1 MSQSL
6 ISGLLTV
13 FNFTSITSSFL
24 LVGALLAITFLTL
37 DINGKVAQTN
47 FELRKLAAISSLIW
61 MFSNITFIVL
71 TLANILNSSISEVL
85 QPNILRSFLTQVPLG
100 QYLFVQLLLSILISI
115 IIPRFNS
122 ISTGTFL
129 LLATLLAIVVPVFQS
144 HSASSGS
151 HLMAIGSLAI
161 HVIALA
167 LWVGGVFALA
177 FLAPDSRAIAV
188 PRFSVLALWAAIGVV
203 VSGSVNAFIR
213 LNFKEAWSSNYANL
227 VLAKVLLTAG
237 LIAIGYLHRKNL
249 KNLTEI
255 KGSRFI
261 KLVLAEVVIM
271 VFTLVIGS
279 RLASSQPPERESGLA
294 VDRAL
299 SIVGIK
305 TPQQPTLSRILFGYE
320 PDALMIGLLVLAVAL
335 YIKGVMVLTK
345 RGDKWPVGRT
355 ISFAIGISTVDFA
368 TSGGLGLYAHFS
380 FSWHMIAH
388 MTLGMI
394 APIAIVL
401 SAPIT
406 LALRTLPQGRN
417 SEERGVRGT
426 LLSALHS
433 RYSSIIVNPVGA
445 LVIFD
450 GSLFLLYFTSLF
462 GTLMNTH
469 AGHLFMNIH
478 FLLAGFLFFH
488 VIIGIDPNPKRPPF
502 LVRIVTLL
510 AAMSIHA
517 FFSVALMSSSTLIDS
532 GYFASLQVP
541 WVGDLLADQNKGGAI
556 GWAMGEIPIL
566 IALIAT
572 FIMWTRDDAREARR
586 IDRSAERMA
595 AMGQPD
601 ELAQYNKY
609 LQELA
614 DRERRSGKQ
623 VME

>member
-13 FNFTSITSSFL
+13 FKFTSITSSFL

-37 DINGKVAQTN
+37 DINGKVAKTN

-122 ISTGTFL
+122 IGTGTFL

-502 LVRIVTLL
+502 LLRIVTLL

-614 DRERRSGKQ
+614 DRERRSGK
-623 VME
+623 

>member
-6 ISGLLTV
+6 ISSLLTV
-13 FNFTSITSSFL
+13 FKFTSITSSFF
-24 LVGALLAITFLTL
+24 LVGVLLAITFLTL

-47 FELRKLAAISSLIW
+47 FELRKLAAIASLIW
-61 MFSNITFIVL
+61 MLSNLSFIVL
-71 TLANILNSSISEVL
+71 TLANILNSSVSEVL
-85 QPNILRSFLTQVPLG
+85 QPNILRSFLMQIPLG
-100 QYLFVQLLLSILISI
+100 QYLFTQLLLSILISI

-122 ISTGTFL
+122 IGTGTFL
-129 LLATLLAIVVPVFQS
+129 LLATLLAIVIPVFQS
-144 HSASSGS
+144 HSASGGS

-177 FLAPDSRAIAV
+177 FLTPENRAAAV
-188 PRFSVLALWAAIGVV
+188 PRFSVMALWAAIAVV
-203 VSGSVNAFIR
+203 VSGSVNAYIR
-213 LNFKEAWSSNYANL
+213 LNFKEAWGSSYTYL
-227 VLAKVLLTAG
+227 VIAKVFLTTC
-237 LIAIGYLHRKNL
+237 LIVIGYLHRRNL
-249 KNLTEI
+249 KKLSEL
-255 KGSRFI
+255 KGSKFLQLI
-261 KLVLAEVVIM
+261 LAEIVIM
-271 VFTLVIGS
+271 VLTLVIGS
-279 RLASSQPPERESGLA
+279 RLASSQPPERETGLA

-299 SIVGIK
+299 SIVGVK
-305 TPQQPTLSRILFGYE
+305 MPSAPNLSRIFFGYE
-320 PDALMIGLLVLAVAL
+320 PDAFMIGLLVIAVAL

-355 ISFAIGISTVDFA
+355 ISFAIGISAVDFA

-380 FSWHMIAH
+380 FSWHMVAH

-401 SAPIT
+401 GAPIT

-462 GTLMNTH
+462 GKLMNTH

-532 GYFASLQVP
+532 GYFAALQTP

-566 IALIAT
+566 IALVAT

-586 IDRSAERMA
+586 IDRSVERMA

-614 DRERRSGKQ
+614 DRERRSGK
-623 VME
+623 

>member
-1 MSQSL
+1 MSQSV
-6 ISGLLTV
+6 IDSLLTV
-13 FNFTSITSSFL
+13 FKFTSITSSFF

-47 FELRKLAAISSLIW
+47 FELRKLAAIASLFW
-61 MFSNITFIVL
+61 MLSNLSFIVL
-71 TLANILNSSISEVL
+71 TLANILNSSVSEVL
-85 QPNILRSFLTQVPLG
+85 QPNILRSFLLQIPLG
-100 QYLFVQLLLSILISI
+100 QYLFTQLLLSILISI

-122 ISTGTFL
+122 IGTGTFL
-129 LLATLLAIVVPVFQS
+129 LLATLLAIVIPVFQS
-144 HSASSGS
+144 HSASGGS
-151 HLMAIGSLAI
+151 HLMAVGSLAI

-177 FLAPDSRAIAV
+177 FLTPENRVAAV
-188 PRFSVLALWAAIGVV
+188 PRFSVMALWAAIAVV
-203 VSGSVNAFIR
+203 ISGSVNAYIR
-213 LNFKEAWSSNYANL
+213 LNFKEAWGSSYTYL
-227 VLAKVLLTAG
+227 VMAKVFLTAG
-237 LIAIGYLHRKNL
+237 LIVIAYLHRRNMKKL
-249 KNLTEI
+249 SEL
-255 KGSRFI
+255 KGSKFLQLI
-261 KLVLAEVVIM
+261 LAEIVIM

-299 SIVGIK
+299 SIVGVK
-305 TPQQPTLSRILFGYE
+305 MPQPPTLSRILLGYE
-320 PDALMIGLLVLAVAL
+320 PDALMIGLLVIAVAL

-355 ISFAIGISTVDFA
+355 ISFAIGISAVDFA

-380 FSWHMIAH
+380 FSWHMVAH

-401 SAPIT
+401 GAPIT

-445 LVIFD
+445 LIIFD

-462 GTLMNTH
+462 GKLMSTH
-469 AGHLFMNIH
+469 AGHLFMNLH

-517 FFSVALMSSSTLIDS
+517 FFSIALMSSSTLIDS
-532 GYFASLQVP
+532 GYFASLQTP
-541 WVGDLLADQNKGGAI
+541 WVGDLLTDQNKGGAI

-566 IALIAT
+566 IALIVT
-572 FIMWTRDDAREARR
+572 FIMWTRDDARETRR

-614 DRERRSGKQ
+614 DRERRSGN
-623 VME
+623 

>member
-6 ISGLLTV
+6 ISSLLTV
-13 FNFTSITSSFL
+13 FKFTSITSGFF

-37 DINGKVAQTN
+37 DVNGKVAQTN
-47 FELRKLAAISSLIW
+47 FKLRKIAAFASFIW
-61 MFSNITFIVL
+61 IFSNLTFIVL
-71 TLANILNSSISEVL
+71 TLANILNSSVSEVFK
-85 QPNILRSFLTQVPLG
+85 PNILRSFFTQVPLG
-100 QYLFVQLLLSILISI
+100 QYLFAQLLLSILISI
-115 IIPRFNS
+115 IVPRFNS
-122 ISTGTFL
+122 IGTGTLL
-129 LLATLLAIVVPVFQS
+129 LLATLLAIVIPVFQS

-167 LWVGGVFALA
+167 LWVGGVFALS
-177 FLAPDSRAIAV
+177 FLAPEKRAVAV
-188 PRFSVLALWAAIGVV
+188 PRFSVMALWAAIAVV

-213 LNFKEAWSSNYANL
+213 LDFKEAWTSNYSYL
-227 VLAKVLLTAG
+227 VLAKVFLTAA
-237 LIAIGYLHRKNL
+237 LIAIGYLHRK
-249 KNLTEI
+249 KLTKLSEI
-255 KGSRFI
+255 KGPKFLQLI
-261 KLVLAEVVIM
+261 LAEVVIM
-271 VFTLVIGS
+271 VVTLAIGS
-279 RLASSQPPERESGLA
+279 RLASTQPPVREIGL
-294 VDRAL
+294 VEDRAL
-299 SIVGIK
+299 SIIGIN
-305 TPQQPTLSRILFGYE
+305 TPQPPTLSRILFGYE
-320 PDALMIGLLVLAVAL
+320 PDALMIGLLVIAVAL

-417 SEERGVRGT
+417 PEERGVRGT

-445 LVIFD
+445 LIIFD

-462 GTLMNTH
+462 GKLMNSH
-469 AGHLFMNIH
+469 AGHLFMSVH

-532 GYFASLQVP
+532 GYFAALQTP

-566 IALIAT
+566 IALVAT
-572 FIMWTRDDAREARR
+572 FIMWTRDDARETRR
-586 IDRSAERMA
+586 IDRTAERMA

-614 DRERRSGKQ
+614 DRERRSGN
-623 VME
+623 

>member
-6 ISGLLTV
+6 ISGLLTI
-13 FNFTSITSSFL
+13 FKFTSITSSFL

-47 FELRKLAAISSLIW
+47 FQLRKLAAISSLIW
-61 MFSNITFIVL
+61 MFSNLAFIVL
-71 TLANILNSSISEVL
+71 TLASILNSSVPEVL
-85 QPNILRSFLTQVPLG
+85 QSNILRSFLTQVPLG
-100 QYLFVQLLLSILISI
+100 QYLFVQLLLSILISVA
-115 IIPRFNS
+115 IPRFNS
-122 ISTGTFL
+122 IGTGTFL

-177 FLAPDSRAIAV
+177 FLAPDTRAVAV
-188 PRFSVLALWAAIGVV
+188 PRFSVLALWAAIAVV

-213 LNFKEAWSSNYANL
+213 LNFKEAWSSNYSYL
-227 VLAKVLLTAG
+227 VIAKVLLTVG

-249 KNLTEI
+249 KNLAEI
-255 KGSRFI
+255 KGSKFI
-261 KLVLAEVVIM
+261 KLVLAEVLIM
-271 VFTLVIGS
+271 VVTLVIGS

-305 TPQQPTLSRILFGYE
+305 TPQPPTLSRILFGYE

-433 RYSSIIVNPVGA
+433 RYSSVIVNPVGA

-532 GYFASLQVP
+532 GYFGSLQVP

-601 ELAQYNKY
+601 ELAQYNTY

-614 DRERRSGKQ
+614 DRERRSGK
-623 VME
+623 

>member
-6 ISGLLTV
+6 ISSLLSV
-13 FNFTSITSSFL
+13 FKFTSITSSFF
-24 LVGALLAITFLTL
+24 LVGALLAVTFLTL
-37 DINGKVAQTN
+37 DVNGKIAQTN
-47 FELRKLAAISSLIW
+47 FELRKLASIASLIW
-61 MFSNITFIVL
+61 MISNLAFIVL
-71 TLANILNSSISEVL
+71 TLANILNSSVSEVL
-85 QPNILRSFLTQVPLG
+85 QTNVLRSFLLQIPLG
-100 QYLFVQLLLSILISI
+100 QYLFTQLLLSILISI
-115 IIPRFNS
+115 IIPRFTS
-122 ISTGTFL
+122 IGTGTFL
-129 LLATLLAIVVPVFQS
+129 LLATLLAIVIPVFQS

-151 HLMAIGSLAI
+151 HLIAIGSLAI

-177 FLAPDSRAIAV
+177 FLSPESRAAAV
-188 PRFSVLALWAAIGVV
+188 PRFSVLALWAAIAVV
-203 VSGSVNAFIR
+203 ISGSVNAFIR
-213 LNFKEAWSSNYANL
+213 LNFKEALNSSYAYL
-227 VLAKVLLTAG
+227 VLAKVFLTAG
-237 LIAIGYLHRKNL
+237 LIVLGYLHRKNL
-249 KNLTEI
+249 RNSSEI
-255 KGSRFI
+255 KGQKFL
-261 KLVLAEVVIM
+261 KLIFAEVVIM
-271 VFTLVIGS
+271 TFTLLIGS
-279 RLASSQPPERESGLA
+279 RLSASQPPARDSALDT
-294 VDRAL
+294 DRAL
-299 SIVGIK
+299 SIIGIK
-305 TPQQPTLSRILFGYE
+305 TPQPPTLSRVLLGYE
-320 PDALMIGLLVLAVAL
+320 PDAFMIGLLVIAVAL

-355 ISFAIGISTVDFA
+355 ISFAIGISAVDFA

-401 SAPIT
+401 GAPIT

-426 LLSALHS
+426 LLSVLHS
-433 RYSSIIVNPVGA
+433 RYSSVIVNPVGA
-445 LVIFD
+445 LLIFD

-462 GTLMNTH
+462 GKLMNNH

-532 GYFASLQVP
+532 GYFAPLQTP
-541 WVGDLLADQNKGGAI
+541 WVGDLLADQNRGGAI

-586 IDRSAERMA
+586 IDRSVERMA

-614 DRERRSGKQ
+614 DRERRSGK
-623 VME
+623 

>member
-1 MSQSL
+1 M
-6 ISGLLTV
+6 
-13 FNFTSITSSFL
+13 

-47 FELRKLAAISSLIW
+47 FELRKLAAIASLIW
-61 MFSNITFIVL
+61 MISNGFFIVF
-71 TLANILNSSISEVL
+71 TLANILNTRVSEVL
-85 QPNILRSFLTQVPLG
+85 QPNILRSFLLQIPLG
-100 QYLFVQLLLSILISI
+100 QYLFMQLLLSIFISLVV
-115 IIPRFNS
+115 PRFNS
-122 ISTGTFL
+122 IGTGTFL
-129 LLATLLAIVVPVFQS
+129 LLATLIAIVIPVFQS

-151 HLMAIGSLAI
+151 HSMAIGSLAI

-167 LWVGGVFALA
+167 LWVGGVFAIA
-177 FLAPDSRAIAV
+177 FLTPESRAHAV
-188 PRFSVLALWAAIGVV
+188 PRFSVLALWAAIAVV
-203 VSGSVNAFIR
+203 ISGSVNAFIR
-213 LNFKEAWSSNYANL
+213 LDFKEAWSSSYAYL
-227 VLAKVLLTAG
+227 VLAKVFLTAG
-237 LIAIGYLHRKNL
+237 LIVIGYLHRKNL
-249 KNLTEI
+249 KKLSEI
-255 KGSRFI
+255 KGSKFLQLI
-261 KLVLAEVVIM
+261 LAEVVIM
-271 VFTLVIGS
+271 TGTLAIGS
-279 RLASSQPPERESGLA
+279 LLASSQPPARESGLT
-294 VDRAL
+294 VDRGL
-299 SIVGIK
+299 SIVGVK
-305 TPQQPTLSRILFGYE
+305 TPQPPSLSRILLGYE
-320 PDALMIGLLVLAVAL
+320 PDALMIGLLVIAVAL

-380 FSWHMIAH
+380 FSWHMVAH

-401 SAPIT
+401 GAPIT

-426 LLSALHS
+426 LLSVLHS

-450 GSLFLLYFTSLF
+450 GSLFMLYFTSLF

-488 VIIGIDPNPKRPPF
+488 VIIGIDPNPKRSPF

-532 GYFASLQVP
+532 GYFASLQTP

-566 IALIAT
+566 IALVAT

-586 IDRSAERMA
+586 IDRSVERMA

-614 DRERRSGKQ
+614 DRERRSGK
-623 VME
+623 

>member
-1 MSQSL
+1 
-6 ISGLLTV
+6 
-13 FNFTSITSSFL
+13 
-24 LVGALLAITFLTL
+24 
-37 DINGKVAQTN
+37 
-47 FELRKLAAISSLIW
+47 
-61 MFSNITFIVL
+61 
-71 TLANILNSSISEVL
+71 
-85 QPNILRSFLTQVPLG
+85 
-100 QYLFVQLLLSILISI
+100 
-115 IIPRFNS
+115 
-122 ISTGTFL
+122 
-129 LLATLLAIVVPVFQS
+129 
-144 HSASSGS
+144 
-151 HLMAIGSLAI
+151 MAVGSLAI

-177 FLAPDSRAIAV
+177 FLTPENRAAAV
-188 PRFSVLALWAAIGVV
+188 PRFSVMALWAAIAVV
-203 VSGSVNAFIR
+203 VSGSVNAYIR
-213 LNFKEAWSSNYANL
+213 LNFKEAWGSSYTYL
-227 VLAKVLLTAG
+227 VIAKVFLTTC
-237 LIAIGYLHRKNL
+237 LIVIGYLHRRNL
-249 KNLTEI
+249 KKLSEL
-255 KGSRFI
+255 KGSKFLQLI
-261 KLVLAEVVIM
+261 LAEIVIM
-271 VFTLVIGS
+271 VLTLVIGS
-279 RLASSQPPERESGLA
+279 RLASSQPPERETGLA

-299 SIVGIK
+299 SIVGVK
-305 TPQQPTLSRILFGYE
+305 MPSAPNLSRIFFGYE
-320 PDALMIGLLVLAVAL
+320 PDAFMIGLLVIAVAL

-355 ISFAIGISTVDFA
+355 ISFAIGISAVDFA

-380 FSWHMIAH
+380 FSWHMVAH

-401 SAPIT
+401 GAPIT

-462 GTLMNTH
+462 GKLMNTH

-532 GYFASLQVP
+532 GYFASLQTP

-566 IALIAT
+566 IALVAT

-586 IDRSAERMA
+586 IDRSVERMA

-614 DRERRSGKQ
+614 DRERRSGK
-623 VME
+623 

>member
-13 FNFTSITSSFL
+13 FKFTSITSSFL

-115 IIPRFNS
+115 AIPRFNS

-261 KLVLAEVVIM
+261 KLVLAEVIIM

-305 TPQQPTLSRILFGYE
+305 TPQQPTLSRIIFGYE

-510 AAMSIHA
+510 VAMSIHA
-517 FFSVALMSSSTLIDS
+517 FFSVALMSSSTLVDS
-532 GYFASLQVP
+532 GYFAALQIP

-586 IDRSAERMA
+586 IDRSAERMT

-601 ELAQYNKY
+601 ELAQYNTY

-614 DRERRSGKQ
+614 DRERRSGK
-623 VME
+623 

>member
-13 FNFTSITSSFL
+13 FKFTSITSSFL

-61 MFSNITFIVL
+61 MFSNIAFIVL
-71 TLANILNSSISEVL
+71 TLANILNSSISDVL
-85 QPNILRSFLTQVPLG
+85 QTNILRSFLTLVPLG

-122 ISTGTFL
+122 IGTGTFL
-129 LLATLLAIVVPVFQS
+129 LLATLLAIVIPVFQS
-144 HSASSGS
+144 HSASGGS

-177 FLAPDSRAIAV
+177 FLAPDTRAVAV
-188 PRFSVLALWAAIGVV
+188 PRFSVLALWAAIAVV

-213 LNFKEAWSSNYANL
+213 LNFKEAWSSNYTNL
-227 VLAKVLLTAG
+227 VLAKVFLTTG

-305 TPQQPTLSRILFGYE
+305 TPQPPTLSRILFGYE

-532 GYFASLQVP
+532 GYFGSLQVP

-566 IALIAT
+566 IALVAT

-601 ELAQYNKY
+601 ELAQYNKF

-614 DRERRSGKQ
+614 DRERRSGK
-623 VME
+623 

>member
-1 MSQSL
+1 MSQSFF
-6 ISGLLTV
+6 SGLLTV
-13 FNFTSITSSFL
+13 FKFTSITSSFL
-24 LVGALLAITFLTL
+24 LVGALLAITFFTL
-37 DINGKVAQTN
+37 NVNGKVAQTN

-61 MFSNITFIVL
+61 MFSNIAFIAL
-71 TLANILNSSISEVL
+71 TLANILNSSISDVL

-100 QYLFVQLLLSILISI
+100 QYLFVQLLFSILISI

-122 ISTGTFL
+122 IGTGAFL

-177 FLAPDSRAIAV
+177 FLAPDSRAVAV

-213 LNFKEAWSSNYANL
+213 LNFKEAWSSNYAYL

-249 KNLTEI
+249 KNLSELRGP
-255 KGSRFI
+255 KFL

-271 VFTLVIGS
+271 VLTLVIGS
-279 RLASSQPPERESGLA
+279 RLASSQPPERESGLVA
-294 VDRAL
+294 DRAL
-299 SIVGIK
+299 SIVGVK
-305 TPQQPTLSRILFGYE
+305 TPQPPTLSRILFGYE

-345 RGDKWPVGRT
+345 RGDKWPIGRT
-355 ISFAIGISTVDFA
+355 ISFAIGISTIDFA
-368 TSGGLGLYAHFS
+368 TSGGLGLYSHFS
-380 FSWHMIAH
+380 FSWHMISH

-517 FFSVALMSSSTLIDS
+517 FFSVALMSSSTLIDL

-541 WVGDLLADQNKGGAI
+541 WAGDLLADQNKGGAI

-586 IDRSAERMA
+586 IDRSAERKA

-601 ELAQYNKY
+601 ELAQYNKF

-614 DRERRSGKQ
+614 DRERRSGK
-623 VME
+623 

>member
-1 MSQSL
+1 MSQSV
-6 ISGLLTV
+6 IDSLLTV
-13 FNFTSITSSFL
+13 FKFTSITSSFF

-47 FELRKLAAISSLIW
+47 FELRKLAAIASLIW
-61 MFSNITFIVL
+61 MLSNLSFIVL
-71 TLANILNSSISEVL
+71 ALANILNSSVSDVL
-85 QPNILRSFLTQVPLG
+85 QPNILRSFLLQIPLG
-100 QYLFVQLLLSILISI
+100 QYLFTQLLLSILTSI

-122 ISTGTFL
+122 IGTGTFL
-129 LLATLLAIVVPVFQS
+129 LLATLLAIVIPVFQS
-144 HSASSGS
+144 HSASGGS
-151 HLMAIGSLAI
+151 HLMAVGSLAI

-177 FLAPDSRAIAV
+177 FLTPESRAAAV
-188 PRFSVLALWAAIGVV
+188 PRFSVMALWAAIAVV
-203 VSGSVNAFIR
+203 ISGSVNAYIR
-213 LNFKEAWSSNYANL
+213 LNFKEAWGSSYTYL
-227 VLAKVLLTAG
+227 VMAKVFLTAG
-237 LIAIGYLHRKNL
+237 LIVIAYLHRRNMKKL
-249 KNLTEI
+249 SEL
-255 KGSRFI
+255 KGSKFLQLI
-261 KLVLAEVVIM
+261 LAEIVIM
-271 VFTLVIGS
+271 VLTLVIGS

-299 SIVGIK
+299 SIVGVK
-305 TPQQPTLSRILFGYE
+305 MPQPPTLSRILLGYE
-320 PDALMIGLLVLAVAL
+320 PDALMIGLLVIAVAL

-355 ISFAIGISTVDFA
+355 ISFAIGISAVDFA

-380 FSWHMIAH
+380 FSWHMVAH

-401 SAPIT
+401 GAPIT

-462 GTLMNTH
+462 GNLMNTH

-532 GYFASLQVP
+532 GYFAALQTP

-566 IALIAT
+566 IALVAT

-586 IDRSAERMA
+586 IDRSVERMA

-614 DRERRSGKQ
+614 DRERRSGK
-623 VME
+623 

>member
-6 ISGLLTV
+6 ISSLLTV
-13 FNFTSITSSFL
+13 FKFTSITSSFF

-37 DINGKVAQTN
+37 DINGRVAQTN
-47 FELRKLAAISSLIW
+47 FELRKLAAIASLIW
-61 MFSNITFIVL
+61 IFSNLLFIVL
-71 TLANILNSSISEVL
+71 TLANILNSSVSDVFK
-85 QPNILRSFLTQVPLG
+85 PNILRSFFVQIPLG
-100 QYLFVQLLLSILISI
+100 QYLFAQLLLSILISI

-122 ISTGTFL
+122 IGTGTLL
-129 LLATLLAIVVPVFQS
+129 LLATLIAITIPVFQS

-177 FLAPDSRAIAV
+177 FLAPEQRAVVV
-188 PRFSVLALWAAIGVV
+188 PRFSVMAFWAAIAVV
-203 VSGSVNAFIR
+203 VSGSINAFIR
-213 LNFKEAWSSNYANL
+213 LDFKEAWTSSYSYL
-227 VLAKVLLTAG
+227 VLTKVILTAG

-249 KNLTEI
+249 TKLPEI
-255 KGSRFI
+255 KGPKFL
-261 KLVLAEVVIM
+261 KLIFAEVAIM
-271 VFTLVIGS
+271 VITLVIGS
-279 RLASSQPPERESGLA
+279 RLASSQPPIREDGLGN
-294 VDRAL
+294 DRAL
-299 SIVGIK
+299 SIVGIN
-305 TPQQPTLSRILFGYE
+305 TPQPPTLPRILFGYE
-320 PDALMIGLLVLAVAL
+320 PDALMIGLLVIAVAL
-335 YIKGVMVLTK
+335 YIKGVIILTK
-345 RGDKWPVGRT
+345 RGDKWPIGRT
-355 ISFAIGISTVDFA
+355 ISFAIGISAVDFA

-401 SAPIT
+401 GAPIT

-445 LVIFD
+445 LIVFD

-462 GTLMNTH
+462 GKLMNSH
-469 AGHLFMNIH
+469 AGHLFMNVH

-532 GYFASLQVP
+532 GYFAALQTP
-541 WVGDLLADQNKGGAI
+541 WVGDLLADQKKGGAI

-566 IALIAT
+566 IALVAT

-609 LQELA
+609 LKELA
-614 DRERRSGKQ
+614 DRERRSGS
-623 VME
+623 

>member
-6 ISGLLTV
+6 ISGLLTI
-13 FNFTSITSSFL
+13 FKFTSITSSFL

-47 FELRKLAAISSLIW
+47 FQLRKLAAISSLIW

-71 TLANILNSSISEVL
+71 TLANILNSSISEVI
-85 QPNILRSFLTQVPLG
+85 QPNILRSFLTQVALG

-122 ISTGTFL
+122 IGTGTFL
-129 LLATLLAIVVPVFQS
+129 LLATLLAIVIPVFQS
-144 HSASSGS
+144 HSASGGS

-177 FLAPDSRAIAV
+177 FLAPGSRAIAV

-203 VSGSVNAFIR
+203 LSGSANAFIR
-213 LNFKEAWSSNYANL
+213 LNFKEAWSSSYANL
-227 VLAKVLLTAG
+227 VLVKVFLTAG
-237 LIAIGYLHRKNL
+237 LILIGYLHRKKL
-249 KNLTEI
+249 KNLAEL
-255 KGSRFI
+255 KGSKFL
-261 KLVLAEVVIM
+261 KLILVEVVIM
-271 VFTLVIGS
+271 TVTLVIGS

-294 VDRAL
+294 VDSAL

-305 TPQQPTLSRILFGYE
+305 TPQPPTLLRLLFGYE
-320 PDALMIGLLVLAVAL
+320 PDALMIGLLIIAVAL

-345 RGDKWPVGRT
+345 RGDKWPIGRT
-355 ISFAIGISTVDFA
+355 ISFTVGISAVDYA
-368 TSGGLGLYAHFS
+368 TSGGLGLYAHLS

-401 SAPIT
+401 GAPIT

-426 LLSALHS
+426 LLSVLHS

-601 ELAQYNKY
+601 ELAQYNKF

-614 DRERRSGKQ
+614 DRERRSGK
-623 VME
+623 

>member
-6 ISGLLTV
+6 ISSLLTV
-13 FNFTSITSSFL
+13 FKFTSITSSFF

-37 DINGKVAQTN
+37 DINGKVAQTSI
-47 FELRKLAAISSLIW
+47 ELRKLAAIASLIW
-61 MFSNITFIVL
+61 MVSNLLFIIF
-71 TLANILNSSISEVL
+71 TLANILNASVSEVL
-85 QPNILRSFLTQVPLG
+85 QPNILRSFLLQIPLG
-100 QYLFVQLLLSILISI
+100 QYLFTQLLLSILISLI
-115 IIPRFNS
+115 VPRFNS
-122 ISTGTFL
+122 IGTGTFL
-129 LLATLLAIVVPVFQS
+129 LLATLLAIVIPVFQS

-151 HLMAIGSLAI
+151 HSMAIGSLAI
-161 HVIALA
+161 HVTALA

-177 FLAPDSRAIAV
+177 FLTPESRAHAV
-188 PRFSVLALWAAIGVV
+188 PRFSALALWAAIAVV
-203 VSGSVNAFIR
+203 ISGSVNAFIR
-213 LNFKEAWSSNYANL
+213 LDFKEAWNSSYAYL
-227 VLAKVLLTAG
+227 VIAKVFLTAG
-237 LIAIGYLHRKNL
+237 LIVIGYLYRKNL
-249 KNLTEI
+249 KKLSEI
-255 KGSRFI
+255 KGSKFLQLI
-261 KLVLAEVVIM
+261 LAEVVIM
-271 VFTLVIGS
+271 TVTLAIGS
-279 RLASSQPPERESGLA
+279 LLASSQPPMRESDLSA
-294 VDRAL
+294 DRAL
-299 SIVGIK
+299 SIVGVK
-305 TPQQPTLSRILFGYE
+305 MPPAPNLSRIFFGYE
-320 PDALMIGLLVLAVAL
+320 PDALMIGLLVIAVAL

-345 RGDKWPVGRT
+345 RGDRWPVGRT
-355 ISFAIGISTVDFA
+355 ISFAIGISAVDFA

-380 FSWHMIAH
+380 FSWHMVAH

-401 SAPIT
+401 GAPIT

-426 LLSALHS
+426 LLSVLHS

-532 GYFASLQVP
+532 GYFAALQTP

-566 IALIAT
+566 IALVAT

-586 IDRSAERMA
+586 IDRSVERMA

-601 ELAQYNKY
+601 ELAQYNKF

-614 DRERRSGKQ
+614 DRERRSGK
-623 VME
+623 

>member
-6 ISGLLTV
+6 ISSLLTV
-13 FNFTSITSSFL
+13 FKFTSITSSFF

-37 DINGKVAQTN
+37 DINGRVAQTN
-47 FELRKLAAISSLIW
+47 FELRKLAAIASLIW
-61 MFSNITFIVL
+61 IFSNLLFIVL
-71 TLANILNSSISEVL
+71 TLANILNSSVSDVFK
-85 QPNILRSFLTQVPLG
+85 PNILRSFFVQIPLG
-100 QYLFVQLLLSILISI
+100 QYLFAQLLLSILISI

-122 ISTGTFL
+122 IGTGTLL
-129 LLATLLAIVVPVFQS
+129 LLATLIAITIPVFQS

-167 LWVGGVFALA
+167 LWVGGAFALA
-177 FLAPDSRAIAV
+177 FLAPEQRAVAV
-188 PRFSVLALWAAIGVV
+188 PRFSVMAFWAAIAVV
-203 VSGSVNAFIR
+203 VSGSINAFIR
-213 LNFKEAWSSNYANL
+213 LDFKEAWTSSYSYL
-227 VLAKVLLTAG
+227 VLTKVFLTAG

-249 KNLTEI
+249 TKLPEI
-255 KGSRFI
+255 KGPKFL
-261 KLVLAEVVIM
+261 KLIFAEVAIM
-271 VFTLVIGS
+271 VITLVIGS
-279 RLASSQPPERESGLA
+279 RLASSQPPIREDGLGN
-294 VDRAL
+294 DRAL
-299 SIVGIK
+299 SIVGIN
-305 TPQQPTLSRILFGYE
+305 TPQPPTLPRILFGYE
-320 PDALMIGLLVLAVAL
+320 PDALMIGLLVIAVAL
-335 YIKGVMVLTK
+335 YIKGVIILTK
-345 RGDKWPVGRT
+345 RGDKWPIGRT
-355 ISFAIGISTVDFA
+355 ISFAIGISAVDFA

-401 SAPIT
+401 GAPIT

-445 LVIFD
+445 LIVFD

-462 GTLMNTH
+462 GQLMNSH
-469 AGHLFMNIH
+469 AGHLFMNVH

-532 GYFASLQVP
+532 GYFAALQTP

-566 IALIAT
+566 IALVAT

-609 LQELA
+609 LKELA
-614 DRERRSGKQ
+614 DRERRSGS
-623 VME
+623 

>member
-6 ISGLLTV
+6 ISSLLTV
-13 FNFTSITSSFL
+13 FKFTSITSGFF

-37 DINGKVAQTN
+37 DVNGKVAQTN
-47 FELRKLAAISSLIW
+47 FELRKIAAIASFIW
-61 MFSNITFIVL
+61 IFSNLTFIVL
-71 TLANILNSSISEVL
+71 TLANILNSSVSEVFK
-85 QPNILRSFLTQVPLG
+85 PNILRSFFTQVPLG
-100 QYLFVQLLLSILISI
+100 QYLFAQLLLSILISI
-115 IIPRFNS
+115 IVPRFNS
-122 ISTGTFL
+122 IGTGTLL
-129 LLATLLAIVVPVFQS
+129 LLATLLAIVIPVFQS

-167 LWVGGVFALA
+167 LWVGGVFALS
-177 FLAPDSRAIAV
+177 FLAPEKRAVAV
-188 PRFSVLALWAAIGVV
+188 PRFSVMALWAAIAVV

-213 LNFKEAWSSNYANL
+213 LDFKEAWTSNYSYL
-227 VLAKVLLTAG
+227 VLAKVFLTAA

-249 KNLTEI
+249 TKLSEI
-255 KGSRFI
+255 KGPKFLQLI
-261 KLVLAEVVIM
+261 LAEVVIM
-271 VFTLVIGS
+271 VVTLAIGS
-279 RLASSQPPERESGLA
+279 RLASTQPPVREIGL
-294 VDRAL
+294 VEDRAL
-299 SIVGIK
+299 SIIGIN
-305 TPQQPTLSRILFGYE
+305 TPQPPTLSRILFGYE
-320 PDALMIGLLVLAVAL
+320 PDALMIGLLVIAVAL

-417 SEERGVRGT
+417 PEERGVRGT

-445 LVIFD
+445 LIIFD

-462 GTLMNTH
+462 GKLMNSH
-469 AGHLFMNIH
+469 AGHLFMSVH

-532 GYFASLQVP
+532 GYFAALQTP
-541 WVGDLLADQNKGGAI
+541 WVMDLLADQNKGGAI

-566 IALIAT
+566 IALVAT
-572 FIMWTRDDAREARR
+572 FIMWTRDDARETRR
-586 IDRSAERMA
+586 IDRTAERMA

-614 DRERRSGKQ
+614 DRERRSGN
-623 VME
+623 

>member
-6 ISGLLTV
+6 ISSLLTV
-13 FNFTSITSSFL
+13 FKFTSITSSFF

-37 DINGKVAQTN
+37 DINGRVAQTN
-47 FELRKLAAISSLIW
+47 FELRKLAAIASLIW
-61 MFSNITFIVL
+61 IFSNLLFIVL
-71 TLANILNSSISEVL
+71 TLANILNSSVSDVFK
-85 QPNILRSFLTQVPLG
+85 PNILRSFFVQIPLG
-100 QYLFVQLLLSILISI
+100 QYLFAQLLISILISI

-122 ISTGTFL
+122 IGTGTLL
-129 LLATLLAIVVPVFQS
+129 LLATLIAITIPVFQS

-167 LWVGGVFALA
+167 LWVGGAFALA
-177 FLAPDSRAIAV
+177 FLAPEQRAVAV
-188 PRFSVLALWAAIGVV
+188 PRFSVMAFWAAIAVV
-203 VSGSVNAFIR
+203 VSGSINAFIR
-213 LNFKEAWSSNYANL
+213 LDFKEAWTSSYSYL
-227 VLAKVLLTAG
+227 VLTKVFLTAG

-249 KNLTEI
+249 TKLPEI
-255 KGSRFI
+255 KGPKFL
-261 KLVLAEVVIM
+261 KLIFAEVAIM
-271 VFTLVIGS
+271 VITLVIGS
-279 RLASSQPPERESGLA
+279 RLASSQPPIREDGLGN
-294 VDRAL
+294 DRAL
-299 SIVGIK
+299 SIVGIN
-305 TPQQPTLSRILFGYE
+305 TPQPPTLPRILFGYE
-320 PDALMIGLLVLAVAL
+320 PDALMIGLLVIAVAL
-335 YIKGVMVLTK
+335 YIKGVIILTK
-345 RGDKWPVGRT
+345 RGDKWPIGRT
-355 ISFAIGISTVDFA
+355 ISFAIGISAVDFA

-401 SAPIT
+401 GAPIT

-445 LVIFD
+445 LIVFD

-462 GTLMNTH
+462 GKLMNSH
-469 AGHLFMNIH
+469 AGHLFMNVH

-532 GYFASLQVP
+532 GYFAALQTP

-566 IALIAT
+566 IALVAT

-609 LQELA
+609 LKELA
-614 DRERRSGKQ
+614 DRERRSGS
-623 VME
+623 

>member
-6 ISGLLTV
+6 TSSLLTV
-13 FNFTSITSSFL
+13 FKFTSITSSFF
-24 LVGALLAITFLTL
+24 LVGALLAISFLTL

-47 FELRKLAAISSLIW
+47 FELRKLAAIASLIW
-61 MFSNITFIVL
+61 MLSNLSFIVL
-71 TLANILNSSISEVL
+71 TLANILNSSVLEVL
-85 QPNILRSFLTQVPLG
+85 QPNILRSFLLQIPLG
-100 QYLFVQLLLSILISI
+100 QYLFTQLLLSILISLL
-115 IIPRFNS
+115 IPRFNS
-122 ISTGTFL
+122 IGTGTFL
-129 LLATLLAIVVPVFQS
+129 LLATLLAIVIPVFQS
-144 HSASSGS
+144 HSASGGS
-151 HLMAIGSLAI
+151 HLMAVGSLAI

-177 FLAPDSRAIAV
+177 FLTPENRAAAV
-188 PRFSVLALWAAIGVV
+188 PRFSVLALWAAIAVV
-203 VSGSVNAFIR
+203 ISGSVNAFIR
-213 LNFKEAWSSNYANL
+213 LDFKEAWNSSYAYL
-227 VLAKVLLTAG
+227 VIAKVFLTAG
-237 LIAIGYLHRKNL
+237 LVVIGYLHRKNL
-249 KNLTEI
+249 KKLSEI
-255 KGSRFI
+255 KGSKFLQLI
-261 KLVLAEVVIM
+261 LAEVVIM
-271 VFTLVIGS
+271 TVTLAIGS
-279 RLASSQPPERESGLA
+279 LLASSQPPVREAGLSA
-294 VDRAL
+294 DRAL
-299 SIVGIK
+299 SIVGVQM
-305 TPQQPTLSRILFGYE
+305 PPAPNLSRIFFGYE
-320 PDALMIGLLVLAVAL
+320 PDALMIGLLVIAVAL

-345 RGDKWPVGRT
+345 RGDKWPIGRT
-355 ISFAIGISTVDFA
+355 ISFAIGISAADFA

-380 FSWHMIAH
+380 FSWHMVAH

-417 SEERGVRGT
+417 SDERGVRGT
-426 LLSALHS
+426 LLSVLHS

-462 GTLMNTH
+462 GKLMNTH
-469 AGHLFMNIH
+469 AGHLFMNLH

-532 GYFASLQVP
+532 GYFAALQTP

-566 IALIAT
+566 IALVAT
-572 FIMWTRDDAREARR
+572 FIMWTRDDARETRR

-614 DRERRSGKQ
+614 DRERRSGN
-623 VME
+623 

>member
-1 MSQSL
+1 MNQSV
-6 ISGLLTV
+6 IDSLLTV
-13 FNFTSITSSFL
+13 FKFTSITSSFF

-47 FELRKLAAISSLIW
+47 FELRKLAAIASLIW
-61 MFSNITFIVL
+61 MLSNLSFIVL
-71 TLANILNSSISEVL
+71 TLANILNSSVSEVL
-85 QPNILRSFLTQVPLG
+85 QPNILRSFLLQIPLG
-100 QYLFVQLLLSILISI
+100 QYLFTQLLLSISISI

-122 ISTGTFL
+122 IGTGTFL
-129 LLATLLAIVVPVFQS
+129 LLATLLAIVIPVFQS
-144 HSASSGS
+144 HSASGGS
-151 HLMAIGSLAI
+151 HLMAVGSLAI

-177 FLAPDSRAIAV
+177 FLTPENRVAAV
-188 PRFSVLALWAAIGVV
+188 PRFSVMALWAAIAVV
-203 VSGSVNAFIR
+203 ISGSVNAYIR
-213 LNFKEAWSSNYANL
+213 LNFKEAWGSSYTYL
-227 VLAKVLLTAG
+227 VMAKVFLTAG
-237 LIAIGYLHRKNL
+237 LIVIAYLHRRNMKKL
-249 KNLTEI
+249 SEL
-255 KGSRFI
+255 KGSKFLQLI
-261 KLVLAEVVIM
+261 LAEIVIM

-299 SIVGIK
+299 SIVGVK
-305 TPQQPTLSRILFGYE
+305 MPQPPTLSRILLGYE
-320 PDALMIGLLVLAVAL
+320 PDALMIGLLVIAVAL

-355 ISFAIGISTVDFA
+355 ISFAIGISAVDFA

-380 FSWHMIAH
+380 FSWHMVAH

-401 SAPIT
+401 GAPIT

-445 LVIFD
+445 LIIFD

-462 GTLMNTH
+462 GKLMSTH
-469 AGHLFMNIH
+469 AGHLFMNLH

-517 FFSVALMSSSTLIDS
+517 FFSIALMSSSTLIDS
-532 GYFASLQVP
+532 GYFASLQTP
-541 WVGDLLADQNKGGAI
+541 WVGDLLTDQNKGGAI

-566 IALIAT
+566 IALIVT

-614 DRERRSGKQ
+614 DRERRSGK
-623 VME
+623 

>member
-6 ISGLLTV
+6 ISSLLTV
-13 FNFTSITSSFL
+13 FKFTSITSSFL

-47 FELRKLAAISSLIW
+47 FELRKLAAIASLIW
-61 MFSNITFIVL
+61 MISNGFFIVF
-71 TLANILNSSISEVL
+71 TLANILNTRVSEVL
-85 QPNILRSFLTQVPLG
+85 QPNILRSFLLQIPLG
-100 QYLFVQLLLSILISI
+100 QYLFVQLLLSIFISVVV
-115 IIPRFNS
+115 PRFSS
-122 ISTGTFL
+122 IGTGTFL
-129 LLATLLAIVVPVFQS
+129 LLATLIAIVIPVFQS

-151 HLMAIGSLAI
+151 HSMAIGSLAI

-167 LWVGGVFALA
+167 LWVGGVFAIA
-177 FLAPDSRAIAV
+177 FLTPESRAHAV
-188 PRFSVLALWAAIGVV
+188 PRFSVLALWAAIAVV
-203 VSGSVNAFIR
+203 ISGSVNAFIR
-213 LNFKEAWSSNYANL
+213 LDFKEAWSSSYAYL
-227 VLAKVLLTAG
+227 VLAKVFLTAG
-237 LIAIGYLHRKNL
+237 LIVIGYLHRKNL
-249 KNLTEI
+249 KKLSEI
-255 KGSRFI
+255 KGSKFLQLI
-261 KLVLAEVVIM
+261 LAEVVIM
-271 VFTLVIGS
+271 TGTLAIGS
-279 RLASSQPPERESGLA
+279 LLASSQPPARESGLT
-294 VDRAL
+294 VDRGL
-299 SIVGIK
+299 SIVGVK
-305 TPQQPTLSRILFGYE
+305 TPQPPSLSRILLGYE
-320 PDALMIGLLVLAVAL
+320 PDALMIGLLVIAVAL

-380 FSWHMIAH
+380 FSWHMVAH

-401 SAPIT
+401 GAPIT

-426 LLSALHS
+426 LLSVLHS

-450 GSLFLLYFTSLF
+450 GSLFMLYFTSLF

-488 VIIGIDPNPKRPPF
+488 VIIGIDPNPKRSPF

-532 GYFASLQVP
+532 GYFASLQTP

-566 IALIAT
+566 IALVAT

-586 IDRSAERMA
+586 IDRSVERMA

-614 DRERRSGKQ
+614 DRERRSGK
-623 VME
+623 

>member
-1 MSQSL
+1 MSQSV
-6 ISGLLTV
+6 IDSLLTV
-13 FNFTSITSSFL
+13 FKFTSITSSFF

-47 FELRKLAAISSLIW
+47 FELRKLAAIASLIW
-61 MFSNITFIVL
+61 MLSNLSFIVL
-71 TLANILNSSISEVL
+71 TLANILNSSVSEVL
-85 QPNILRSFLTQVPLG
+85 QPNILRSFLLQIPLG
-100 QYLFVQLLLSILISI
+100 QYLFTQLLLSISISI

-122 ISTGTFL
+122 IGTGTFL
-129 LLATLLAIVVPVFQS
+129 LLATLLAIVIPVFQS
-144 HSASSGS
+144 HSASGGS
-151 HLMAIGSLAI
+151 HLMAVGSLAI

-177 FLAPDSRAIAV
+177 FLTPENRVAAV
-188 PRFSVLALWAAIGVV
+188 PRFSVMALWAAIAVV
-203 VSGSVNAFIR
+203 ISGSVNAYIR
-213 LNFKEAWSSNYANL
+213 LNFKEAWGSSYTYL
-227 VLAKVLLTAG
+227 VMAKVFLTAG
-237 LIAIGYLHRKNL
+237 LIVIAYLHRRNMKKL
-249 KNLTEI
+249 SEL
-255 KGSRFI
+255 KGSKFLQLI
-261 KLVLAEVVIM
+261 LAEIVIM

-299 SIVGIK
+299 SIVGVK
-305 TPQQPTLSRILFGYE
+305 MPQPPTLSRILLCYE
-320 PDALMIGLLVLAVAL
+320 PDALMIGLLVIAVAL

-355 ISFAIGISTVDFA
+355 ISFAIGISAVDFA

-380 FSWHMIAH
+380 FSWHMVAH

-401 SAPIT
+401 GAPIT

-445 LVIFD
+445 LIIFD

-462 GTLMNTH
+462 GKLMSTH
-469 AGHLFMNIH
+469 AGHLFMNLH

-517 FFSVALMSSSTLIDS
+517 FFSIALMSSSTLIDS
-532 GYFASLQVP
+532 GYFASLQTP
-541 WVGDLLADQNKGGAI
+541 WVGDLLTDQNKGGAI
-556 GWAMGEIPIL
+556 GWAMGEIPNL
-566 IALIAT
+566 IALIVT
-572 FIMWTRDDAREARR
+572 FIMWTRDDARETRR

-601 ELAQYNKY
+601 ELAQYNKF

-614 DRERRSGKQ
+614 DRERRSGN
-623 VME
+623 

>member
-6 ISGLLTV
+6 ISSLLTV
-13 FNFTSITSSFL
+13 FKFTSITSGFF

-37 DINGKVAQTN
+37 DVNGKVAQTN
-47 FELRKLAAISSLIW
+47 FELRKIAAIASFIW
-61 MFSNITFIVL
+61 IFSNLTFIVL
-71 TLANILNSSISEVL
+71 TLANILNSSVSEVFK
-85 QPNILRSFLTQVPLG
+85 PIILRSFFTQVPLG
-100 QYLFVQLLLSILISI
+100 QYLFAQLLISILISI
-115 IIPRFNS
+115 IVPRFKS
-122 ISTGTFL
+122 IGTGTLL
-129 LLATLLAIVVPVFQS
+129 LLATLLAIVIPVFQS

-177 FLAPDSRAIAV
+177 FLAPEKRAVAV
-188 PRFSVLALWAAIGVV
+188 PRFSVMALWAAIAVV

-213 LNFKEAWSSNYANL
+213 LDFKEAWTSNYSYL
-227 VLAKVLLTAG
+227 VLAKVFLTAA

-249 KNLTEI
+249 TKLSEI
-255 KGSRFI
+255 KGPKFL
-261 KLVLAEVVIM
+261 KLILAEIVIM
-271 VFTLVIGS
+271 VVTLAIGS
-279 RLASSQPPERESGLA
+279 RLASTQPPVREIGL
-294 VDRAL
+294 VEDRAL
-299 SIVGIK
+299 SIIGIN
-305 TPQQPTLSRILFGYE
+305 TPQPPTLSRILFGYE
-320 PDALMIGLLVLAVAL
+320 PDALMIGLLVIAVAL

-417 SEERGVRGT
+417 PEERGVRGT

-445 LVIFD
+445 LIIFD

-462 GTLMNTH
+462 GKLMNSH
-469 AGHLFMNIH
+469 AGHLFMSVH

-488 VIIGIDPNPKRPPF
+488 VIIGVDPNPKRPPF

-532 GYFASLQVP
+532 GYFAALQTP

-566 IALIAT
+566 IALVAT
-572 FIMWTRDDAREARR
+572 FIMWTRDDARETRR
-586 IDRSAERMA
+586 IDRTAERMA

-614 DRERRSGKQ
+614 DRERRSGN
-623 VME
+623 

>member
-13 FNFTSITSSFL
+13 FKFTSITSSFL

-61 MFSNITFIVL
+61 MFSNIAFIVL
-71 TLANILNSSISEVL
+71 TLANILNSSISDVL
-85 QPNILRSFLTQVPLG
+85 QTNILRSFLTQVPLG

-122 ISTGTFL
+122 IGTGTFL
-129 LLATLLAIVVPVFQS
+129 LLATLLAIVIPVFQS
-144 HSASSGS
+144 HSASGGS

-177 FLAPDSRAIAV
+177 FLAPDTRAVAV
-188 PRFSVLALWAAIGVV
+188 PRFSVLALWAAIAVV

-213 LNFKEAWSSNYANL
+213 LNFKEAWSSNYTNL
-227 VLAKVLLTAG
+227 VLAKVFLTTG

-305 TPQQPTLSRILFGYE
+305 TPQPPTLSRLLFGYE

-532 GYFASLQVP
+532 GYFGSLQVP

-566 IALIAT
+566 IALVAT

-601 ELAQYNKY
+601 ELAQYNNY

-614 DRERRSGKQ
+614 DRERRSGK
-623 VME
+623 

>member
-1 MSQSL
+1 
-6 ISGLLTV
+6 
-13 FNFTSITSSFL
+13 
-24 LVGALLAITFLTL
+24 
-37 DINGKVAQTN
+37 
-47 FELRKLAAISSLIW
+47 
-61 MFSNITFIVL
+61 
-71 TLANILNSSISEVL
+71 
-85 QPNILRSFLTQVPLG
+85 
-100 QYLFVQLLLSILISI
+100 
-115 IIPRFNS
+115 
-122 ISTGTFL
+122 
-129 LLATLLAIVVPVFQS
+129 
-144 HSASSGS
+144 
-151 HLMAIGSLAI
+151 MAIGSLAK

-167 LWVGGVFALA
+167 ILVGGVFALA
-177 FLAPDSRAIAV
+177 FLSPESRAHAV
-188 PRFSVLALWAAIGVV
+188 PRFSSLALCTSVAVV
-203 VSGSVNAFIR
+203 ISGSVNSFIR
-213 LNFKEAWSSNYANL
+213 LDFKEAWTSSYAYL
-227 VLAKVLLTAG
+227 VIAKVFLTAG
-237 LIAIGYLHRKNL
+237 LVVIGYLHRKNL
-249 KNLTEI
+249 KKLAEI
-255 KGSRFI
+255 KGSKFLQLI
-261 KLVLAEVVIM
+261 LAEVVIM
-271 VFTLVIGS
+271 TVTLAIGS
-279 RLASSQPPERESGLA
+279 LLASSQPPVRETGLSA
-294 VDRAL
+294 DRAL
-299 SIVGIK
+299 SIVGVK
-305 TPQQPTLSRILFGYE
+305 MPPAPNLLRIFFGYE
-320 PDALMIGLLVLAVAL
+320 PDALMIGFLVIAVAL

-345 RGDKWPVGRT
+345 RGDKWPIGRT
-355 ISFAIGISTVDFA
+355 ISFAIGISAVDFA

-380 FSWHMIAH
+380 FSWHMVAH

-401 SAPIT
+401 GAPIT

-426 LLSALHS
+426 LLSVLHS

-469 AGHLFMNIH
+469 AGHLFMNLH

-532 GYFASLQVP
+532 GFFAALQTP
-541 WVGDLLADQNKGGAI
+541 WVGDLLVDQNKGGAI

-586 IDRSAERMA
+586 IDRSVERMA

-614 DRERRSGKQ
+614 DRERRSGN
-623 VME
+623 

>member
-6 ISGLLTV
+6 ISSLLTV
-13 FNFTSITSSFL
+13 FKFTSITSSFF

-37 DINGKVAQTN
+37 DIDGKVGETN
-47 FELRKLAAISSLIW
+47 FELRKLAAVTSLIW
-61 MFSNITFIVL
+61 MISNAFFIVL
-71 TLANILNSSISEVL
+71 TLANILNAGISEVL
-85 QPNILRSFLTQVPLG
+85 QPNILRSFILQIPLG
-100 QYLFVQLLLSILISI
+100 QYLFTQLLLSILISLI
-115 IIPRFNS
+115 VPRFNS
-122 ISTGTFL
+122 IGTGTFL
-129 LLATLLAIVVPVFQS
+129 LLATLLAIVIPVFQS

-151 HLMAIGSLAI
+151 HSMAIGSLAI

-177 FLAPDSRAIAV
+177 FLTPESRAHAV
-188 PRFSVLALWAAIGVV
+188 PRFSVLALWAAIAVV

-213 LNFKEAWSSNYANL
+213 LDFKEAWTSSYAYL
-227 VLAKVLLTAG
+227 VIAKVFLTVG
-237 LIAIGYLHRKNL
+237 LIVIGYLHRKNL
-249 KNLTEI
+249 KKLSEI
-255 KGSRFI
+255 KGSKFLQLI
-261 KLVLAEVVIM
+261 LAEVVIM
-271 VFTLVIGS
+271 TVTLAIGS
-279 RLASSQPPERESGLA
+279 LLASSQPPVRESGLEI
-294 VDRAL
+294 DRAL
-299 SIVGIK
+299 SIVGVK
-305 TPQQPTLSRILFGYE
+305 MPPAPNLSRILLGYE
-320 PDALMIGLLVLAVAL
+320 PDAFMIGLLIIAVAL
-335 YIKGVMVLTK
+335 YVKGVMVLTK

-355 ISFAIGISTVDFA
+355 ISFAIGISAVDFA

-380 FSWHMIAH
+380 FSWHMVAH

-401 SAPIT
+401 GAPIT

-417 SEERGVRGT
+417 PQERGVRGT
-426 LLSALHS
+426 LLSVLHS

-532 GYFASLQVP
+532 GYFAALQTP
-541 WVGDLLADQNKGGAI
+541 WVGELLADQNKGGAI

-586 IDRSAERMA
+586 IDRSVERMA

-601 ELAQYNKY
+601 DLAQYNKF

-614 DRERRSGKQ
+614 DRERRSGK
-623 VME
+623 